1 MTEQTERLIAEMEIE
16 KKERASEQA
25 SNITVTKDMVQYW
38 LGDDYENWIDDIL
51 VSLVNDKN
59 PSALRNLQKE
69 IKDAWDQRSEV
80 N

>member
-25 SNITVTKDMVQYW
+25 SNITITKDMVQYW

-69 IKDAWDQRSEV
+69 IKDAWDQHLE
-80 N
+80 

>member
-16 KKERASEQA
+16 KKERASKQA
-25 SNITVTKDMVQYW
+25 VNKDMVQYW

-69 IKDAWDQRSEV
+69 IKDAWDQRSEA

>member
-1 MTEQTERLIAEMEIE
+1 MTVKHWNTGASAERYREN
-16 KKERASEQA
+16 ERASERKVDKQ
-25 SNITVTKDMVQYW
+25 MVNYW

-69 IKDAWDQRSEV
+69 IKDAWDQHLE
-80 N
+80 

>member
-1 MTEQTERLIAEMEIE
+1 MTVKHWNTGASAERYRED
-16 KKERASEQA
+16 KRASEQA
-25 SNITVTKDMVQYW
+25 VNKDMVQYW

-69 IKDAWDQRSEV
+69 IKDAWDQRSEA

>member
-1 MTEQTERLIAEMEIE
+1 MTQRDEGHNYRDSKNKAMDYERKQEVN
-16 KKERASEQA
+16 KE
-25 SNITVTKDMVQYW
+25 MVQYW

-69 IKDAWDQRSEV
+69 IKDAWDQRSEA

>member
-1 MTEQTERLIAEMEIE
+1 MTEQTERLIAEIEIE
-16 KKERASEQA
+16 KKERASKRA

-69 IKDAWDQRSEV
+69 IKDAWDQHLE
-80 N
+80 

>member
-16 KKERASEQA
+16 KKERASERA
-25 SNITVTKDMVQYW
+25 SSITITKDMVQYW
-38 LGDDYENWIDDIL
+38 LGDDYENWIAEIL

-59 PSALRNLQKE
+59 PNALLNLQKE

>member
-69 IKDAWDQRSEV
+69 IKDAWDQHLE
-80 N
+80 